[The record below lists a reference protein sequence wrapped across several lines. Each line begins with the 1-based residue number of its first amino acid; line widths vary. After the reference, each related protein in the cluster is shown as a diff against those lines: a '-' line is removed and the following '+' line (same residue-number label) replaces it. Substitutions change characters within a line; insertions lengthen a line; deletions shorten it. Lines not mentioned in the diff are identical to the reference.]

1 MTMQLGPI
9 RHVLVRSSVQE
20 MDMVVWSKRI
30 RMVDIPDGLS
40 IQEVFKLLAEDR
52 ERNRLIARDVKGVCD
67 EGRNVL
73 VLSQRCD
80 HLVALEE
87 ELEGIG
93 QGCFVLHG
101 RMGVKKRR
109 EVMVEFD
116 KEEGPRV
123 LLATGSLIGE
133 GFDKG
138 VLDTLFLALPI
149 SWRGTLSQYAGRL
162 NREYP
167 GKVEVRVYDYVDEG
181 NKQLLNMYK
190 KRQVGY
196 RALGYREREEG
207 ED

>member
-1 MTMQLGPI
+1 MQLGPI

-20 MDMVVWSKRI
+20 MDMVVWSKKI
-30 RMVDIPDGLS
+30 RMVDIPDGLP

-52 ERNRLIARDVKGVCD
+52 ERNRVIARDGKEVCG

-73 VLSQRCD
+73 VLSQGFD
-80 HLVALEE
+80 QKVALEE
-87 ELEGIG
+87 ELEEIG

-101 RMGVKKRR
+101 RMGVRKRR

-116 KEEGPRV
+116 EMVGPRV

-149 SWRGTLSQYAGRL
+149 SWRGTLSQYAG
-162 NREYP
+162 
-167 GKVEVRVYDYVDEG
+167 
-181 NKQLLNMYK
+181 
-190 KRQVGY
+190 KR
-196 RALGYREREEG
+196 
-207 ED
+207 